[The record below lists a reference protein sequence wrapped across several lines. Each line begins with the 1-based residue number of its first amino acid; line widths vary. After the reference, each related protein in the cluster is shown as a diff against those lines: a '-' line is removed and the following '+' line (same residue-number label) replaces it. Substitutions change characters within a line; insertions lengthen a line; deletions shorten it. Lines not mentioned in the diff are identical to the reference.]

1 MHYYTVLTMNKV
13 TGLSMTLLIFI
24 FDYKFYSYVQTLF
37 TGTQIMDI
45 FTKTLRHQ
53 LSDHLL
59 LSGKEGVEAEGVQ
72 LAPVSISLLQAFGG
86 NRKVLKLDQ

>member
-1 MHYYTVLTMNKV
+1 MNQL
-13 TGLSMTLLIFI
+13 TGLSTTKSLLIFI

-45 FTKTLRHQ
+45 FTQALRHQ

-59 LSGKEGVEAEGVQ
+59 LSGKEGKEAERVK
-72 LAPVSISLLQAFGG
+72 LAPVSISLLRAFWG